1 MNVPAVP
8 SPDGAAEEPPPIGPT
23 AIRHERPTWYRTR
36 LERHEDKVRRAEA
49 ARFAEVDTAAA
60 AEDVATAAAVAMSV
74 VKTEPLRRVTPE
86 HDIEGY
92 CFRDLGCKS
101 STTRLIEDYINPLL
115 CASGGLSL
123 IHISEPT
130 RLLSNSNTVFCL
142 KKKKHTTHYHLVFH
156 ILVQHNIRTTLS

>member
-60 AEDVATAAAVAMSV
+60 AEDAATAAAVAMSV

-86 HDIEGY
+86 HDIEGNR
-92 CFRDLGCKS
+92 FRDLGCQ
-101 STTRLIEDYINPLL
+101 STLRLIGDYITPLL
-115 CASGGLSL
+115 FPSVGLSL